1 MKKSKKKARAVMTR
15 ICGDEQMELPRDWE
29 VIEGRL
35 MAEFKF
41 KDFQSAKT
49 FVDLVSQL
57 SESHNHHPDIHFG
70 WGYVVLELFTHDA
83 EKITEKDYNLAS
95 EISENHS
102 VLGDE

>member
-1 MKKSKKKARAVMTR
+1 
-15 ICGDEQMELPRDWE
+15 MELPRDWE

-102 VLGDE
+102 MLGDE

>member
-1 MKKSKKKARAVMTR
+1 
-15 ICGDEQMELPRDWE
+15 MELPADWE

-41 KDFQSAKT
+41 NDFESAKV

-95 EISENHS
+95 EISKNHS
-102 VLGDE
+102 VQGDE